1 MITMTKAAEAHF
13 KKLVQNHQDKEVSL
27 KIEAIH
33 PNTPSPECGIRFFK
47 PGPEDADDLP
57 IGYDGFMLYVDA
69 KSLPYLQDTFIDFKQ
84 DGLNGEL
91 IVETPNLKSSGK
103 LDDSMPISS
112 QVQFLLD
119 TEINPSVASHGGFIS
134 LVAVTAENVVK
145 LRFGGGCQGCGMANV
160 TLKQGVEK
168 TLLEKIPAIKAI
180 EDVTDHEG
188 GQNPYYQ

>member
-13 KKLVQNHQDKEVSL
+13 KKLVASHQDKDVAL

-33 PNTPSPECGIRFFK
+33 PNTPSPECGIRFFQ
-47 PGPEDADDLP
+47 PGPEDTDDVP

-69 KSLPYLQDTFIDFKQ
+69 KSLPYLQDTFVDFKQ

-91 IVETPNLKSSGK
+91 VVETPNLKSSGK
-103 LDDSMPISS
+103 LDESLPISS

-134 LVAVTAENVVK
+134 LVAVTTDNVVK
-145 LRFGGGCQGCGMANV
+145 LRFGGGCQGCGMAGV
-160 TLKQGVEK
+160 TLKEGVEK
-168 TLLEKIPAIKAI
+168 TLLEKVPAIKAI
-180 EDVTDHEG
+180 EDVTDHNS
-188 GQNPYYQ
+188 GQNPYY